1 MTGPSLVTVDYTAC
15 EVLVNGQRID
25 CPTSA
30 PIVTGHG
37 FGQPGEVTITLY
49 PDALTVHG
57 EATATAAGD
66 EETVDLGAAAVA
78 REKARNA
85 ARRNAARRTDDT
97 SAVCAEAAERLNKAR
112 RAERS
117 YRYQDTTGPVTEAR
131 IREIIRDELAANSTR
146 VGSELRQI
154 LIESLTGQ
162 GDATLSESGLDLA
175 DEAQEP
181 IQQDG
186 IANLRRGSA
195 HSDAL
200 QLLCSNGLL
209 RQSNETQVHS
219 HSPYVARAVTRVAAA
234 FSLPSRLL
242 QRKAGRR
249 QAPPPDPGLSAA
261 TPQTRTCRHVM
272 CRLIY
277 GGHRCLDPLG
287 VAIDFADGHQTH
299 PE

>member
-1 MTGPSLVTVDYTAC
+1 MTGPSLVTVDHLAR
-15 EVLVNGQRID
+15 EVLVNGQKID
-25 CPTSA
+25 CPTSV
-30 PIVTGHG
+30 PIVTGAG

-57 EATATAAGD
+57 EATATTAVGD

-78 REKARNA
+78 REKV
-85 ARRNAARRTDDT
+85 RNAARRTDDT

-112 RAERS
+112 RTERS

-234 FSLPSRLL
+234 FSLPSQLL

-249 QAPPPDPGLSAA
+249 QALPPRPGSVGGH
-261 TPQTRTCRHVM
+261 PQTRTCRHVM

-287 VAIDFADGHQTH
+287 LAIDFADGHTSH

>member
-1 MTGPSLVTVDYTAC
+1 MTAPSLVTVDYTAF
-15 EVLVNGQRID
+15 EVLVNGQKID

-30 PIVTGHG
+30 PIVTGAG

-57 EATATAAGD
+57 EATATTAVGD
-66 EETVDLGAAAVA
+66 EE
-78 REKARNA
+78 
-85 ARRNAARRTDDT
+85 
-97 SAVCAEAAERLNKAR
+97 
-112 RAERS
+112 
-117 YRYQDTTGPVTEAR
+117 QDTTGPVTEAR

-287 VAIDFADGHQTH
+287 VAIDFADGHTSH